1 MEVFQPA
8 LEVYAMGETPNP
20 DIACN
25 REIKFG
31 KLFDKLISRHQGQ
44 NWWLATGTLLQ
55 IAVCLLKATMLEVQS
70 IQ

>member
-8 LEVYAMGETPNP
+8 LDVYATGETPNP

-31 KLFDKLISRHQGQ
+31 KLFEKLRARHQTL
-44 NWWLATGTLLQ
+44 NWWLATGTASSSTSCTYNRTLRTQ
-55 IAVCLLKATMLEVQS
+55 RD
-70 IQ
+70 